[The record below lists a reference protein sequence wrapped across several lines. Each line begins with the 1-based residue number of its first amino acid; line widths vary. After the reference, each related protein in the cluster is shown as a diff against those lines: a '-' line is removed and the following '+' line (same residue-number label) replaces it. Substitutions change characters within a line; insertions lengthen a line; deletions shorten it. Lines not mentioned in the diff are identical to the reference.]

1 MNYSLKQRIGEVK
14 KILPSEDIL
23 VFEFESAEG
32 KKFAVIY
39 ADGIVDKNMIGELV
53 IKPLRHAGKDAAAED
68 IKKLLASPEVKD
80 GKDLKDAV
88 KNISAGDAVLYTDG
102 EKEFFIVGVKMPP
115 GRAVAEPPTQVTVKG
130 PREGFTEDIKV
141 NLGLVRKRVKSD
153 KLHVKTLTVGK
164 QSQTAVAICYIE
176 GVCPKG
182 LPERIE
188 KEIMANEIDIIPDS
202 SYVAAFFSERPHSM
216 FKRNGTCEKP
226 DIFCAKM
233 CEGRVGIIAD
243 GSPIALTVPYMLVE
257 DFQTAEDYYAVS
269 YRSTIL
275 RILRLSAVLIGII
288 LPAVYVCAQLFKIQ
302 LIPAQ
307 LLFKIASSV
316 AGIPLSPSVEIFL
329 TLFVLEVL
337 NEASIRMPKYVGLAL
352 SVVGALVL
360 GDTAVKAGI
369 ISTPAV
375 IIIAFSAICLYTV
388 PDLVETSTTLR
399 LLFLIIAGSLGT
411 YGVVLAIAF
420 LLCYLVTE
428 QDYGVPLMAPYAP
441 LIGRDMRDSLIKTN
455 AYALTTRPKAFKT
468 GNRVRFKTKK

>member
-1 MNYSLKQRIGEVK
+1 MNLNLKGRVEEVK
-14 KILPSEDIL
+14 SYLTSEDIL
-23 VFEFESAEG
+23 VFEFDSLDG
-32 KKFAVIY
+32 KKFACIY
-39 ADGIVDKNMIGELV
+39 ADGIVDKSLLGELV
-53 IKPLRHAGKDAAAED
+53 VKPLRDVKREDDAQAV
-68 IKKLLASPEVKD
+68 KKLLAIPELKD
-80 GKDLKDAV
+80 GEDLQTCIKS
-88 KNISAGDAVLYTDG
+88 ISNGDAALFIDG
-102 EKEFFIVGVKMPP
+102 EEDFYILGVKSPP

-141 NLGLVRKRVKSD
+141 NLGLVRKRLKSSD
-153 KLHVKTLTVGK
+153 LQVKTLTVGK
-164 QSQTAVAICYIE
+164 QSETMVAICYLE
-176 GVCPKG
+176 GTCKKG

-188 KEIMANEIDIIPDS
+188 KQIKSNEIDIIPDS
-202 SYVAAFFSERPHSM
+202 SYVSGFISQRPRSL
-216 FKRNGTCEKP
+216 FKRNSTCEKP
-226 DIFCAKM
+226 DIFCAKL
-233 CEGRVGIIAD
+233 CEGRVGIISD

-275 RILRLSAVLIGII
+275 RVLRFAAVLLGIL
-288 LPAVYVCAQLFKIQ
+288 LPAIYVCAQLFKIQ
-302 LIPAQ
+302 LIPAK

-316 AGIPLSPSVEIFL
+316 AGIPLSPSVEIFF

-411 YGVVLAIAF
+411 FGVVLLVAF
-420 LLCYLVTE
+420 IICYLVTE
-428 QDYGVPLMAPYAP
+428 QSYGVPLLAPYAP
-441 LIGRDMRDSLIKTN
+441 LIGKDMRDALYKSNTGSLR
-455 AYALTTRPKAFKT
+455 TRPKVLRTK
-468 GNRVRFKTKK
+468 NKVRLKQ